1 MKKNPRPDQP
11 VARRK
16 PQQARSQ
23 QKVELMLEAAM
34 RLLEEGDI
42 ASLTTNA
49 VAAKAGVSIGTL
61 YQYFDSKQ
69 ALLDAMVRKEMGA
82 LATQVLGTLEGE
94 SAPHPGERIRRI
106 MRAVVGTY
114 GGRKRVHR
122 QLMQHA
128 LTHSPGDR
136 LSPLYARLMAIF
148 TAEGFGSPGQPARK
162 LTPAQAF
169 VITHG
174 IGGVMRALTAST
186 ELPPLQEI
194 EDAVVQMA
202 LGYVAALAPI
212 QVRT

>member
-1 MKKNPRPDQP
+1 MKKKPLPDQQ

-34 RLLEEGDI
+34 RLLEEGDV

-94 SAPHPGERIRRI
+94 SATQPGERIRRI

-114 GGRKRVHR
+114 GGRTRVHR
-122 QLMQHA
+122 LLMQYA
-128 LTHSPGDR
+128 LTHSPSDR

-174 IGGVMRALTAST
+174 IAGVMRALTSST
-186 ELPPLQEI
+186 ELPPLEEI

-202 LGYVAALAPI
+202 LGYGAALAPS
-212 QVRT
+212 QA

>member
-1 MKKNPRPDQP
+1 MKEKDKPDQQ

-82 LATQVLGTLEGE
+82 LATQVLGVLEGE
-94 SAPHPGERIRRI
+94 AATQPGERIRRI
-106 MRAVVGTY
+106 MRAVVGSY
-114 GGRKRVHR
+114 GGRTHVHR

-128 LTHSPGDR
+128 LTHMPGDR

-148 TAEGFGSPGQPARK
+148 TAEGVAAPGQPTRK

-186 ELPPLQEI
+186 DLPPLQEI

-202 LGYVAALAPI
+202 VGFGAALPPVQA
-212 QVRT
+212 

>member
-1 MKKNPRPDQP
+1 
-11 VARRK
+11 
-16 PQQARSQ
+16 
-23 QKVELMLEAAM
+23 MLEAAM

-61 YQYFDSKQ
+61 YQYFDSKP
-69 ALLDAMVRKEMGA
+69 ALLDAMVRKEMGT
-82 LATQVLGTLEGE
+82 LATQVLGALEGE
-94 SAPHPGERIRRI
+94 SATQPGERIRRI
-106 MRAVVGTY
+106 MRAVVGSY
-114 GGRKRVHR
+114 GGRTRVHR
-122 QLMQHA
+122 LLMQYA
-128 LTHSPGDR
+128 LTHMPGDR
-136 LSPLYARLMAIF
+136 LSPLYTRLMAIF
-148 TAEGFGSPGQPARK
+148 TAEGVATPGQAARK

-202 LGYVAALAPI
+202 VGFGAALPPLSA
-212 QVRT
+212 

>member
-1 MKKNPRPDQP
+1 MKEKTKPDQQ
-11 VARRK
+11 VVRRK

-34 RLLEEGDI
+34 RLLDEGDI

-69 ALLDAMVRKEMGA
+69 ELLDAMVRKEMGTI
-82 LATQVLGTLEGE
+82 ATQVLGALEGE
-94 SAPHPGERIRRI
+94 TATQPGERIRRI
-106 MRAVVGTY
+106 VRAVVGSY
-114 GGRKRVHR
+114 GGRTRVHR
-122 QLMQHA
+122 LLMQHA
-128 LTHSPGDR
+128 LTHMPGDR
-136 LSPLYARLMAIF
+136 LSPLYARLMAMF
-148 TAEGFGSPGQPARK
+148 TAEGVATPGRPARK

-169 VITHG
+169 VMTHG

-186 ELPPLQEI
+186 DLPPLQEV

-202 LGYVAALAPI
+202 VSYVSSLPPLKA
-212 QVRT
+212 

>member
-1 MKKNPRPDQP
+1 MTRKGPPDEP

-23 QKVELMLEAAM
+23 MKVELLLEAAM

-82 LATQVLGTLEGE
+82 LATQVLDTMEGD
-94 SAPHPGERIRRI
+94 AAVQPGERIRRI
-106 MRAVVGTY
+106 MRAVVGSY
-114 GGRKRVHR
+114 GGRTRVHR
-122 QLMQHA
+122 LLMQHA
-128 LTHSPGDR
+128 LTHMPGDR
-136 LSPLYARLMAIF
+136 LSPLYSRLIALF
-148 TAEGFGSPGQPARK
+148 TAEGLASPGQPARK

-174 IGGVMRALTAST
+174 IGGVMRALTASD
-186 ELPPLQEI
+186 ELPPLEEI
-194 EDAVVQMA
+194 EDAVVLMA
-202 LGYVAALAPI
+202 LSYGAALPPAEA
-212 QVRT
+212 